1 LKNFKILIMAF
12 NGDEGSEVTLAE
24 ASGWTANYRR
34 TIPSGEIVGQ
44 FVGKNK
50 LMKILNQRGC
60 MGVRLYYGI
69 GDDGK
74 KNLIAVGAGSDE
86 NDMTEGVILE
96 KFFPCPPICSGK
108 NSLNS

>member
-12 NGDEGSEVTLAE
+12 NGDEGSEVTLSE
-24 ASGWTANYRR
+24 ASAWTSNYRR